1 VDSELKFSKH
11 TGNIVARPHARA
23 NLIHKCF
30 LSRDAQTLMRAFIV
44 CVRPLLEYG
53 SCVWYPQFKS
63 DIDRIES
70 VQRRFTK
77 RLRFLNNMSYS
88 QRLVTLGLE
97 TLEVR
102 RLHQDL
108 LLTYKIVFGLI
119 NIESSNFFIL

>member
-1 VDSELKFSKH
+1 LIAYFI
-11 TGNIVARPHARA
+11 GNISAKNIKIR
-23 NLIHKCF
+23 
-30 LSRDAQTLMRAFIV
+30 SRAQTLMHAFIV
-44 CVRPLLEYG
+44 YVRPLLEYG
-53 SCVWYPQFKS
+53 SCVWSPHFKS

-88 QRLVTLGLE
+88 QRLMTLGLE

-119 NIESSNFFIL
+119 NIDSSKFLYCDVIVLHVAQF